1 MRLWNFRRFSINELR
16 GYTSRCSSD
25 PKTSLFPLRSL
36 PRPYSSAHAPLRSL
50 LVASLRTKRSSF
62 RLFSG
67 PALSGADHAALTAFP
82 HYYRGPDFSPRFTQ
96 AFRSLPYSLA
106 YPSGSSAL
114 RHEHHRREHDEI
126 SPGQTP
132 LFLSVPPALTLSQ
145 STPRKYFLRP
155 SDAGSFKRAHGR
167 PVRLWLAPRLRPE
180 DSTQALRIPPRDG
193 HPALP
198 LDAGRSGPPRSL
210 STLPPCEGAAGTF
223 TRKRN
228 ALLGA
233 HPKFKKLQHSKRTR
247 SVE

>member
-1 MRLWNFRRFSINELR
+1 MLFRPKDQRLSLTEL
-16 GYTSRCSSD
+16 TSS
-25 PKTSLFPLRSL
+25 

-82 HYYRGPDFSPRFTQ
+82 HYYRGPDFSPRITQ

-132 LFLSVPPALTLSQ
+132 LFLSVPPAHTLSQ
-145 STPRKYFLRP
+145 STLRKYFLRLKA
-155 SDAGSFKRAHGR
+155 AGSVKRAHGR
-167 PVRLWLAPRLRPE
+167 PVRLWLAPRLRPG
-180 DSTQALRIPPRDG
+180 DSTHALRIPSHDG

-198 LDAGRSGPPRSL
+198 VTLITGPPVYPASCLRIPLARVRRDFHPQEKRPAGR
-210 STLPPCEGAAGTF
+210 T
-223 TRKRN
+223 
-228 ALLGA
+228 ALRLNCFLHRLKPA
-233 HPKFKKLQHSKRTR
+233 NSICCVVQFNLA
-247 SVE
+247 

>member
-1 MRLWNFRRFSINELR
+1 MLFRPKDQRL
-16 GYTSRCSSD
+16 
-25 PKTSLFPLRSL
+25 SLFPLRSL

-82 HYYRGPDFSPRFTQ
+82 HYYRGPDFSPRITQ

-114 RHEHHRREHDEI
+114 RLEHHRREHDEI

-132 LFLSVPPALTLSQ
+132 LFRSVPPAHTLSQ
-145 STPRKYFLRP
+145 STLRKYFLRLKA
-155 SDAGSFKRAHGR
+155 AGSVKRAHGR
-167 PVRLWLAPRLRPE
+167 PVHLWLAPRLRPA
-180 DSTQALRIPPRDG
+180 DSTHALRTPSHDG

-198 LDAGRSGPPRSL
+198 VTLITGPPVYPASCLRIHLARVRRDFHLQEKRPAGRTVANLFYR
-210 STLPPCEGAAGTF
+210 
-223 TRKRN
+223 
-228 ALLGA
+228 LGD
-233 HPKFKKLQHSKRTR
+233 TG
-247 SVE
+247 VESRFSQLMGVNSSA